1 VSWVGVLAV
10 AAGLYL
16 QKLIGLLVPP
26 RVVTDRPRLARAAE
40 RLPAAQL
47 AALVLVSAATTGHRL
62 VLDPRAAGLA
72 AAVGLLLLRA
82 PLLLVVVGASAV
94 TALVRALA

>member
-1 VSWVGVLAV
+1 M
-10 AAGLYL
+10 
-16 QKLIGLLVPP
+16 
-26 RVVTDRPRLARAAE
+26 
-40 RLPAAQL
+40 
-47 AALVLVSAATTGHRL
+47 LVSAATTGHRL